1 MSSSGQQPLRGLVVG
16 LGIMGSHHLRVLL
29 AMEDVDVA
37 AVVDPD
43 EARRSRAQRS
53 WPGLRA
59 CESLEEALAGERLDF
74 AAVAVPV
81 THLPLCA
88 HEILAAGVHVLVE
101 KPMAPTEQEALAVV
115 DDADAR
121 GLVLGVGH
129 VERFNPAVV
138 ALKRKIDEGLLGR
151 IYQMHARRL
160 SPFPDRDSMR
170 GVALDLATHDIDVMR
185 YLTCSEVDRV
195 FGETSRRLLDR
206 AEDLLCATLR
216 FENDANGLLEVN
228 WLTPTKVRELTVT
241 GELGVCQVDYLT
253 QDLTFYE
260 HPMKDTEWDALA
272 GMRGPGEGDMVR
284 YALARREPLRV
295 EWEAFLAAVR
305 AGGPAPVTGRDGLAA
320 LSTARAIQ
328 EAGSTHEVVVPGYRS
343 LMDDRLKARS

>member
-1 MSSSGQQPLRGLVVG
+1 MVG

-29 AMEDVDVA
+29 ALDGVEVA

-43 EARRSRAQRS
+43 SARRVAAQRS

-59 CESLEEALAGERLDF
+59 YERLDEALATERLDF
-74 AAVAVPV
+74 AAIAVPIDQ
-81 THLPLCA
+81 LPVCA
-88 HEILAAGVHVLVE
+88 REVLAAGVHVLVE
-101 KPMAPTEQEALAVV
+101 KPTAPSEKDALAMIA
-115 DDADAR
+115 DAQAR
-121 GLVLGVGH
+121 GLLLGVGH
-129 VERFNPAVV
+129 VERFNPAVI
-138 ALKRKIDEGLLGR
+138 ALKAKLEEGLIGH

-160 SPFPDRDSMR
+160 SPFPDRDSVR

-185 YLTCSEVDRV
+185 YLTGAEVDRV
-195 FGETSRRLLDR
+195 FAETSQRHLDG

-241 GELGVCQVDYLT
+241 GERGMFHVDYLS
-253 QDLTFYE
+253 QNLCFYE
-260 HPMKDTEWDALA
+260 HPVQPTEWEALA

-284 YALARREPLRV
+284 YALPRREPLRV
-295 EWEAFLAAVR
+295 EWEAFLDAVR
-305 AGGPAPVTGRDGLAA
+305 LGQPAPVSGHDGLAA

-328 EAGSTHEVVVPGYRS
+328 EAGRTHQVVVPAYRS
-343 LMDDRLKARS
+343 PARV

>member
-1 MSSSGQQPLRGLVVG
+1 VSSAQPQRLRGLIAG
-16 LGIMGSHHLRVLL
+16 LGIMGSHHLRVLH
-29 AMEDVDVA
+29 AIEDVEVT

-43 EARRSRAQRS
+43 PQRRAAALRSR
-53 WPGLRA
+53 PGLSAYER
-59 CESLEEALAGERLDF
+59 LDEALANESVAF
-74 AAVAVPV
+74 AALAVPIV
-81 THLPLCA
+81 ELAPCA
-88 HEILAAGVHVLVE
+88 HEVLAAGLHVLVE
-101 KPMAPTEQEALAVV
+101 KPMAPTEEDALAVIR
-115 DDADAR
+115 DADAR

-138 ALKRKIDEGLLGR
+138 ALKRKLDQGLIGR

-160 SPFPDRDSMR
+160 SPFPDRDSVR

-185 YLTCSEVDRV
+185 YLTGIEVERV
-195 FGETSRRLLDR
+195 FAETSQRRLDR

-216 FENDANGLLEVN
+216 FENDVTGLLEVN

-241 GELGVCQVDYLT
+241 GELGMCQVDYLT
-253 QDLTFYE
+253 QNLIFYE
-260 HPMKDTEWDALA
+260 HPVQQTDWDALA

-295 EWEAFLAAVR
+295 EWEAFLDAVR

-328 EAGSTHEVVVPGYRS
+328 EAGDTHEVAVPAYRS
-343 LMDDRLKARS
+343 LAGV

>member
-1 MSSSGQQPLRGLVVG
+1 VSPSTPQRLRGLVAG
-16 LGIMGSHHLRVLL
+16 LGVMGSHHLRVLL
-29 AMEDVDVA
+29 AIEDVEVA

-43 EARRSRAQRS
+43 AERRAVAERS
-53 WPGLRA
+53 MPGLRTF
-59 CESLEEALAGERLDF
+59 ERLDEALETERLDF
-74 AAVAVPV
+74 AALAVPV
-81 THLPLCA
+81 VELPRCA
-88 HEILAAGVHVLVE
+88 HEVLAAGVHVLVE
-101 KPMAPTEQEALAVV
+101 KPMAPSEEDALAIIK
-115 DDADAR
+115 DAEAR
-121 GLVLGVGH
+121 GLILGVGH

-138 ALKRKIDEGLLGR
+138 ALKRKLEQGLIGS

-185 YLTCSEVDRV
+185 YLTGIEVERV
-195 FGETSRRLLDR
+195 FAETSRRRTDR

-216 FENDANGLLEVN
+216 FENDVTGLLEVN

-241 GELGVCQVDYLT
+241 GELGMCQVDYLT
-253 QDLTFYE
+253 QNLVFYE
-260 HPMKDTEWDALA
+260 HPVQQTEWDALA

-295 EWEAFLAAVR
+295 EWEAFLGALR
-305 AGGPAPVTGRDGLAA
+305 AGEQPPVSGRDGLAA

-328 EAGSTHEVVVPGYRS
+328 EAGSTHDAVIPAYRS
-343 LMDDRLKARS
+343 LIGV